1 MFNRSLYIILL
12 LLVSTSVD
20 ASTWFVSTT
29 NLVRGDTIFQTYY
42 TYNSSS
48 QPVLSSTKIS
58 VNNSAFINYSYTELQ
73 FENDLKVSSS
83 TFLWDGIMWKKSIRT
98 EWVYDK
104 GLLKSRKE
112 LHNVADNWLQT
123 EQTLY
128 SYDTT
133 NNLTREITQTYAT
146 NWQNRLKTDYSYN
159 NTIKTITCSTAQ
171 GALWQP
177 YARITVD
184 STHGYYSVTL
194 EEFDSVWHTRTRT
207 IYNENS
213 SGQALNETQQSLHG
227 TIWRNEAKRSF
238 TYDNNNVINGELLLS
253 WNTEYWGNIQ
263 RYKSEKQNLETITT
277 YYTPLYNAWWPAYT
291 HRTVLNDDF
300 LPAQIVTDYQ
310 FWGKNNAKL
319 RTDFLPIHLNNITN
333 LPYAHSLDLTYESH
347 ENTPTEILKT
357 AQDITIYPNPS
368 PNGIF
373 YVEGNYKRIT
383 AIWIYSL
390 HGQLIKHI
398 SYPESKTIDI
408 TELNKGI
415 YLSKIQTQE
424 NETFTTKLIKSH

>member
-227 TIWRNEAKRSF
+227 TI
-238 TYDNNNVINGELLLS
+238 
-253 WNTEYWGNIQ
+253 
-263 RYKSEKQNLETITT
+263 
-277 YYTPLYNAWWPAYT
+277 
-291 HRTVLNDDF
+291 
-300 LPAQIVTDYQ
+300 
-310 FWGKNNAKL
+310 
-319 RTDFLPIHLNNITN
+319 
-333 LPYAHSLDLTYESH
+333 
-347 ENTPTEILKT
+347 
-357 AQDITIYPNPS
+357 
-368 PNGIF
+368 
-373 YVEGNYKRIT
+373 
-383 AIWIYSL
+383 
-390 HGQLIKHI
+390 
-398 SYPESKTIDI
+398 
-408 TELNKGI
+408 
-415 YLSKIQTQE
+415 
-424 NETFTTKLIKSH
+424 